1 VRELTAA
8 QEAFRRRAE
17 AFARDEVMS
26 VANRL
31 DPLREDVPDSLLAR
45 LAELGY
51 FGIMIEEEHGGLGL
65 GVLEYCLAA
74 EELSRAWMS
83 VASVIA
89 LANGALGPVAG
100 QRRDELLRRM
110 ARGEYLV
117 AFALTEPQ
125 AGSDAANVVC
135 AARRDGDDWI
145 VEGRKRWCGWAKQA
159 EAIMLFARTS
169 EPSDPRRRH
178 HGISMFL
185 IEKERG
191 TFPAGLDGHPIPKI
205 GYHGITSW
213 ELTFTGL
220 RLPPDA
226 LIGEEGRAF
235 SYGMEEVTKGRVHTA
250 ARSIG
255 AARGAFDEA
264 TAYAARRRAFDRPIG
279 EFQAI
284 RFALADMQTEIAA
297 AQALNDT
304 VARAW
309 DRGEYAVAEA
319 SMTKL
324 FASQMAER
332 VTSEAMQI
340 LGGNGYTTDYPV
352 ERHWRDA
359 RLTRIFEGTSEI
371 QRRIISDSLLGR
383 A

>member
-1 VRELTAA
+1 
-8 QEAFRRRAE
+8 
-17 AFARDEVMS
+17 
-26 VANRL
+26 
-31 DPLREDVPDSLLAR
+31 
-45 LAELGY
+45 
-51 FGIMIEEEHGGLGL
+51 
-65 GVLEYCLAA
+65 
-74 EELSRAWMS
+74 
-83 VASVIA
+83 
-89 LANGALGPVAG
+89 
-100 QRRDELLRRM
+100 
-110 ARGEYLV
+110 
-117 AFALTEPQ
+117 
-125 AGSDAANVVC
+125 
-135 AARRDGDDWI
+135 
-145 VEGRKRWCGWAKQA
+145 
-159 EAIMLFARTS
+159 
-169 EPSDPRRRH
+169 
-178 HGISMFL
+178 MFL

-191 TFPAGLDGHPIPKI
+191 TFPDGLEGHPIPKI

-220 RLPPDA
+220 RLPAEA
-226 LIGEEGRAF
+226 LIGEEGSAF

-255 AARGAFDEA
+255 AARGAFEEA
-264 TAYAARRRAFDRPIG
+264 AAYAATRRAFDRPIG

-284 RFALADMQTEIAA
+284 RFALADMQTDIAA

-309 DRGEYAVAEA
+309 DRGEYAIAEA

-324 FASQMAER
+324 FASEMAER
-332 VTSEAMQI
+332 VTSDAMQI
-340 LGGNGYTTDYPV
+340 LGGNGYTTEYAV

>member
-1 VRELTAA
+1 MRELTAA
-8 QEAFRRRAE
+8 QDAFRRRAE
-17 AFARDEVMS
+17 AFARDEVMP

-51 FGIMIEEEHGGLGL
+51 FGIMIDEEHGGLGL

-100 QRRDELLRRM
+100 ERRDELLRRM

-135 AARRDGDDWI
+135 AARRDGNDWI
-145 VEGRKRWCGWAKQA
+145 IEGRKRWCGWAKQA

-191 TFPAGLDGHPIPKI
+191 TFPGGLDGHPIPKI

-383 A
+383 P

>member
-1 VRELTAA
+1 LRELTAE

-17 AFARDEVMS
+17 TFAREEVMP

-31 DPLREDVPDSLLAR
+31 DPLREDVPESLLAR

-51 FGIMIEEEHGGLGL
+51 FGIMIDREHGGLGL

-89 LANGALGPVAG
+89 LANGALGPVEGA
-100 QRRDELLRRM
+100 RRDARLRRM

-135 AARRDGDDWI
+135 AARRDGDGWI
-145 VEGRKRWCGWAKQA
+145 VEGRKRWCGWAKKA

-169 EPSDPRRRH
+169 EPADPRRRH

-191 TFPAGLDGHPIPKI
+191 TFPAGLEGHPIPKI

-220 RLPPDA
+220 RLPADA

-264 TAYAARRRAFDRPIG
+264 TAYAARRRAFERPIG

-284 RFALADMQTEIAA
+284 RFALADMQTQIAA

-340 LGGNGYTTDYPV
+340 LGGNGYTTEYPV

-383 A
+383 G

>member
-145 VEGRKRWCGWAKQA
+145 IEGRKRWCGWAKQA

-279 EFQAI
+279 DFQAI

-383 A
+383 P

>member
-1 VRELTAA
+1 LRELTAE
-8 QEAFRRRAE
+8 QEAFRKQVE
-17 AFARDEVMS
+17 TFAREEVLP

-31 DPLREDVPDSLLAR
+31 DPVREDVPDSLLAR
-45 LAELGY
+45 LAERGY
-51 FGIMIEEEHGGLGL
+51 FGIMIDREHGGLGL

-89 LANGALGPVAG
+89 LANGSLGPLEG
-100 QRRDELLRRM
+100 QRRDERLRRM

-125 AGSDAANVVC
+125 AGSDAANVIC

-145 VEGRKRWCGWAKQA
+145 IEGRKRWCGWAKQG
-159 EAIMLFARTS
+159 EAIMLFARTG
-169 EPSDPRRRH
+169 EPTDPKRRH

-191 TFPAGLDGHPIPKI
+191 TFPDGLEGHPIPKI

-220 RLPPDA
+220 RLPADA

-264 TAYAARRRAFDRPIG
+264 AAYAAKRRAFEQPIG

-297 AQALNDT
+297 AQALNDA

-309 DRGEYAVAEA
+309 DRGEYAIAEA

-340 LGGNGYTTDYPV
+340 LGGNGYTTEYPV

>member
-51 FGIMIEEEHGGLGL
+51 FGIMIEEGHGGLGL

-145 VEGRKRWCGWAKQA
+145 IEGRKRWCGWAKQA

>member
-1 VRELTAA
+1 VRELTAE

-17 AFARDEVMS
+17 TFAREEVMP

-31 DPLREDVPDSLLAR
+31 DPLREDVPESLLAR

-51 FGIMIEEEHGGLGL
+51 FGIMIDREHGGLGL

-89 LANGALGPVAG
+89 LANGALGPVEGA
-100 QRRDELLRRM
+100 RRDARLRRM

-135 AARRDGDDWI
+135 AARRDGDGWI
-145 VEGRKRWCGWAKQA
+145 VEGRKRWCGWAKKA

-169 EPSDPRRRH
+169 EPADPRRRH

-191 TFPAGLDGHPIPKI
+191 TFPAGLEGHPIPKI

-220 RLPPDA
+220 RLPADA

-264 TAYAARRRAFDRPIG
+264 TAYAARRRAFERPIG

-284 RFALADMQTEIAA
+284 RFALADMQTQIAA

-340 LGGNGYTTDYPV
+340 LGGNGYTTEYPV

-383 A
+383 G

>member
-1 VRELTAA
+1 
-8 QEAFRRRAE
+8 
-17 AFARDEVMS
+17 
-26 VANRL
+26 
-31 DPLREDVPDSLLAR
+31 
-45 LAELGY
+45 
-51 FGIMIEEEHGGLGL
+51 
-65 GVLEYCLAA
+65 
-74 EELSRAWMS
+74 MS

-89 LANGALGPVAG
+89 LANGALGPVEGA
-100 QRRDELLRRM
+100 RRDARLRRM

-135 AARRDGDDWI
+135 AARRDGDGWI
-145 VEGRKRWCGWAKQA
+145 VEGRKRWCGWAKKA

-169 EPSDPRRRH
+169 EPADPRRRH

-191 TFPAGLDGHPIPKI
+191 TFPAGLEGHPIPKI

-220 RLPPDA
+220 RLPADA

-264 TAYAARRRAFDRPIG
+264 TAYAARRRAFERPIG

-284 RFALADMQTEIAA
+284 RFALADMQTQIAA

-340 LGGNGYTTDYPV
+340 LGGNGYTTEYPV

-383 A
+383 G

>member
-1 VRELTAA
+1 VRELTPA
-8 QEAFRRRAE
+8 QEAFRSEAE
-17 AFARDEVMS
+17 AFAREEVLP

-45 LAELGY
+45 VAELGY
-51 FGIMIEEEHGGLGL
+51 FGIMIDREHGGLGL

-89 LANGALGPVAG
+89 LANGSLGPLEG
-100 QRRDELLRRM
+100 QRRDERLRRM

-125 AGSDAANVVC
+125 AGSDAANIMC
-135 AARRDGDDWI
+135 AARRDGDDWVI
-145 VEGRKRWCGWAKQA
+145 EGRKRWCGWAKQG

-169 EPSDPRRRH
+169 EPADPTRRH
-178 HGISMFL
+178 QGISMFL
-185 IEKERG
+185 IEKARG
-191 TFPAGLDGHPIPKI
+191 TFPAGLEGRPIPKI

-213 ELTFTGL
+213 ELTFSGL
-220 RLPPDA
+220 RLPADS
-226 LIGEEGRAF
+226 LIGDEGRAF

-264 TAYAARRRAFDRPIG
+264 AAYATTRRAFDQPIG

-284 RFALADMQTEIAA
+284 RFALADMQTEISA

-309 DRGEYAVAEA
+309 DRGEYAIADA

-340 LGGNGYTTDYPV
+340 LGGNGYTTDYAV

>member
-383 A
+383 P

>member
-145 VEGRKRWCGWAKQA
+145 VEGRKRWCGWAKHAVRPHERA
-159 EAIMLFARTS
+159 ERPPAPPPRHQHVPDREGARHV
-169 EPSDPRRRH
+169 PRGPRRASDPEDRLPRH
-178 HGISMFL
+178 HQLGAHL
-185 IEKERG
+185 
-191 TFPAGLDGHPIPKI
+191 H
-205 GYHGITSW
+205 
-213 ELTFTGL
+213 
-220 RLPPDA
+220 
-226 LIGEEGRAF
+226 
-235 SYGMEEVTKGRVHTA
+235 RV
-250 ARSIG
+250 
-255 AARGAFDEA
+255 
-264 TAYAARRRAFDRPIG
+264 
-279 EFQAI
+279 
-284 RFALADMQTEIAA
+284 AA
-297 AQALNDT
+297 A
-304 VARAW
+304 
-309 DRGEYAVAEA
+309 
-319 SMTKL
+319 S
-324 FASQMAER
+324 
-332 VTSEAMQI
+332 
-340 LGGNGYTTDYPV
+340 
-352 ERHWRDA
+352 
-359 RLTRIFEGTSEI
+359 
-371 QRRIISDSLLGR
+371 
-383 A
+383 

>member
-145 VEGRKRWCGWAKQA
+145 IEGRKRWCGWAKQA

-383 A
+383 P

>member
-1 VRELTAA
+1 VRELTAE
-8 QEAFRRRAE
+8 QEAFRQRAE
-17 AFARDEVMS
+17 TFAREEVLP

-31 DPLREDVPDSLLAR
+31 DPLREDVPESLLAR

-51 FGIMIEEEHGGLGL
+51 FGILIGEAHGGLGL

-89 LANGALGPVAG
+89 LANGALGPIDGA
-100 QRRDELLRRM
+100 RRAERLRRM

-125 AGSDAANVVC
+125 AGSDAANVIC

-145 VEGRKRWCGWAKQA
+145 IEGRKRWCGWAEQA

-169 EPSDPRRRH
+169 EPTDPRRRH

-191 TFPAGLDGHPIPKI
+191 TFPAGLEGHPIPKI

-220 RLPPDA
+220 RLPADA

-264 TAYAARRRAFDRPIG
+264 TAYAATRRAFDQPIG

-340 LGGNGYTTDYPV
+340 LGGNGYTTEYAV

-383 A
+383 G

>member
-1 VRELTAA
+1 MRELTAA

-17 AFARDEVMS
+17 AFARDEVMP

-45 LAELGY
+45 VAELGY
-51 FGIMIEEEHGGLGL
+51 FGIMIGEEHGGLGL

-89 LANGALGPVAG
+89 LANGALGPVDGA
-100 QRRDELLRRM
+100 RRDERLRRM

-145 VEGRKRWCGWAKQA
+145 IEGRKRWCGWAKQA

-191 TFPAGLDGHPIPKI
+191 SFPAGLEGHPIPKI

-220 RLPPDA
+220 RLPGDA

-264 TAYAARRRAFDRPIG
+264 TAYAARRRAFDQPIG

-309 DRGEYAVAEA
+309 DRGEHAVADA

-371 QRRIISDSLLGR
+371 QRRIISDALLGR

>member
-145 VEGRKRWCGWAKQA
+145 IEGRKRWCGWAKQA

>member
-100 QRRDELLRRM
+100 QRRDERLRRM

-145 VEGRKRWCGWAKQA
+145 IEGRKRWCGWAKQA

-383 A
+383 P